1 MSWFV
6 FGFILGA
13 VILQQQ
19 ASLTDQLWPITIICA
34 LLLAL
39 TFFIRS
45 WRKFQSNP
53 QRPPSHRSELSGLS
67 GLSVKILRGSIILVC
82 ALGLGFSYFSW
93 RAQQQTASLWHD
105 TPAEHLARDVIVEG
119 QIQGLVSVQEPKIT
133 YPKNDSADANKV
145 TKNPSSRFNHE
156 RVQRFEFVPSGI
168 VTSENATNDTFTEDT
183 STASLA
189 HFPTRLR
196 LAAYGAQLPLFKTG
210 DRWRF
215 LLRLTPAY
223 GNQNPYGFDYE
234 LWLYQRGIAVTG
246 YIRQVEKQLPDTHT
260 ADIRT
265 RLSIALDRFRS
276 QLRERIETALPH
288 TEYPLVNIITA
299 LVIGTQ
305 NDIEQADWTLF
316 QQTGIG
322 HLISIS
328 GLHIT
333 MIAAL
338 MAWFSSAL
346 WRRVHGHIDWRGS
359 SRYFALSLWIP
370 AQTVAIWIGLFSA
383 LAYCL
388 IAGFGIPA
396 QRTLY
401 MLATVAIGTLANRH
415 ANWLD
420 RLYMAAI
427 VVVIF
432 DPWAVNAPGFWLSF
446 CAVAVLLLA
455 AQTHAPINDVHNTV
469 WRKLWTKIQI
479 AAHWQWTVTIGLIV
493 PSIFLFGQ
501 FSLVSPLANAVAIP
515 LMSFVITPLSL
526 LALTLP
532 SAAMAGLLQIAY
544 ACLNFLHTA
553 LSYLVAIL
561 PLVLWKMPQLPWP
574 WMLWG
579 IFWTGFIIVVPR
591 QIAYRRLGWLVLIP
605 LLFYRTP
612 RPQPS
617 HFEFQTFDVG
627 QGTAVLISTA
637 QHRLLFDTGPQYGP
651 ASDAAQRVL
660 IPYFNGA
667 GINQLDT
674 VILSHNDNDHTGGLR
689 SLMQAVS
696 FKQIMSSLPEQ
707 LPLITHATLQGAR
720 FTPCV
725 AGSQWN
731 WDGVS
736 FEVLYPA
743 AEVYAQYPHESLK
756 DNEWSCVLRVSNGQK
771 SILLMGDNEQAS
783 ERYLL
788 ADLTIKEKNLDTL
801 KSDFLLAPHHGSKT
815 SSTAEFIAA
824 VSPKAVLIQS
834 GFTNSYGHPHPSV
847 LSRYQESGTQIW
859 RTDQHGALSFDS
871 ACNIEPCLKSWRDQA
886 HRYWQR
892 AIPTESSQ
900 TPKMPTTRVLASE

>member
-19 ASLTDQLWPITIICA
+19 ASLSDQLWPIAITSA
-34 LLLAL
+34 LVLVLVL
-39 TFFIRS
+39 VLFILP
-45 WRKFQSNP
+45 WRRFQSP
-53 QRPPSHRSELSGLS
+53 LRHAPSHRS

-82 ALGLGFSYFSW
+82 ALGLGFSYSSW
-93 RAQQQTASLWHD
+93 RAQQQSTSLWHD

-133 YPKNDSADANKV
+133 HPKNDSTDANKV

-168 VTSENATNDTFTEDT
+168 VTADSSAENTA
-183 STASLA
+183 TASLA

-196 LAAYGAQLPLFKTG
+196 LAAYGAQQPLFQTG

-234 LWLYQRGIAVTG
+234 LWLYQRGIAATG
-246 YIRQVEKQLPDTHT
+246 YIRQIEKQLPDTHS
-260 ADIRT
+260 ADLRT
-265 RLSIALDRFRS
+265 TLSIALDRFRS

-288 TEYPLVNIITA
+288 AEYPLVNIITA

-338 MAWFSSAL
+338 MAWFSSVL
-346 WRRVHGHIDWRGS
+346 WRRIHGHIYWRGS
-359 SRYFALSLWIP
+359 SRYFASSLWIP
-370 AQTVAIWIGLFSA
+370 AQTVAIWMGLFSA
-383 LAYCL
+383 FAYCL

-401 MLATVAIGTLANRH
+401 MLATVAMGTLASRH

-420 RLYMAAI
+420 CLYMAAI
-427 VVVIF
+427 VVVMF
-432 DPWAVNAPGFWLSF
+432 DPWAVNAQGFWLSF

-455 AQTHAPINDVHNTV
+455 AQTHAPIHAPIHDDHNIL
-469 WRKLWTKIQI
+469 WRKLWTKIKT

-532 SAAMAGLLQIAY
+532 SAAMTGLLQIAY
-544 ACLNFLHTA
+544 TFLDWLHSA
-553 LSYLVAIL
+553 LAYLVAIL
-561 PLVLWKMPQLPWP
+561 PLVQWKMPQLPWP
-574 WMLWG
+574 WILWG
-579 IFWTGFIIVVPR
+579 VFWTGFIIVVPR

-612 RPQPS
+612 RPQSS
-617 HFEFQTFDVG
+617 HFEFQAFDVG

-651 ASDAAQRVL
+651 TSDAAQRVL

-689 SLMQAVS
+689 SLMQTVS

-707 LPLITHATLQGAR
+707 LPLITHATAQGAR

-725 AGSQWN
+725 AGDKWN

-788 ADLTIKEKNLDTL
+788 ADLAIKENNLDKL
-801 KSDFLLAPHHGSKT
+801 KSDVLLAPHHGSKT
-815 SSTAEFIAA
+815 SSMAELIAA
-824 VSPKAVLIQS
+824 ASPKEVLIQS
-834 GFTNSYGHPHPSV
+834 GFINSYGHPHPSV
-847 LSRYQESGTQIW
+847 LTRYQESGAKIW

-871 ACNIEPCLKSWRDQA
+871 ACSAAPCLKSWRDQA

-900 TPKMPTTRVLASE
+900 P